1 MIDTD
6 TIVIGGGISG
16 LFAALRLQDLKIPY
30 LLLEAKP
37 YFGGRIAGY
46 PVGTGSDACIDL
58 GPTWFW
64 PHQKLMGQLLARLQ
78 VEWFE
83 QYSKGDTLVQRRPYE
98 APLRMQNNAGAMTS
112 CRVAGGVKKLVNVL
126 AGQLEQTKIK
136 IEHPVTAIRK
146 SGKKWQVTTVY
157 RGVEQNFSANRLIL
171 AVPPRL
177 IVKYLTPETYMSEG
191 LVKALQAE
199 QTWMAGQAKFI
210 AVYKEPFWR
219 KKGLAGQ
226 AFSHVGPM
234 VEIHDASSSTGSGFA
249 LFGFIGLS
257 SEFRAQHSKQ
267 QLTAQ
272 CMDQLGTIF
281 GPEALQAEATNLKDW
296 AQDIWVATEMD
307 ALEPPRH
314 CSFDME
320 QHEKELEELNVHLVA
335 SEFAQFEA
343 GYLEG
348 ALLAVETAIKTI
360 QPLP

>member
-1 MIDTD
+1 MIETD
-6 TIVIGGGISG
+6 TIVIGGGLSG

-37 YFGGRIAGY
+37 EFGGRITGY
-46 PVGTGSDACIDL
+46 PVAPGSDVCIDL

-64 PHQKLMGQLLARLQ
+64 PHQTLMKQLLARLQ

-83 QYSKGDTLVQRRPYE
+83 QYSTGDTLVQRRPDE
-98 APLRMQNNAGAMTS
+98 ASFRIQNDAGTMTS
-112 CRVAGGVKKLVNVL
+112 CRVTGGVKQLVSAL

-136 IEHPVTAIRK
+136 TEHPVTVVRK
-146 SGKKWQVTTVY
+146 SGKKWQVTTVC
-157 RGVEQNFSANRLIL
+157 RGLEQNFSANRMIL

-177 IVKYLTPETYMSEG
+177 IVKYLTPEAYMSEG

-226 AFSHVGPM
+226 AFSHVGPL
-234 VEIHDASSSTGSGFA
+234 VEIHDASCSAGSGFA
-249 LFGFIGLS
+249 LFGFIGVS
-257 SEFRAQHSKQ
+257 SASRAQLSRQ

-272 CMDQLGTIF
+272 CLEQLGTIF
-281 GPEALQAEATNLKDW
+281 GLDALNAAATHVEDW
-296 AQDIWVATEMD
+296 AQDIWVATELD

-320 QHEKELEELNVHLVA
+320 QHEKELEELKVHLVA

-348 ALLAVETAIKTI
+348 ALMAVETAIQT
-360 QPLP
+360 LPPWP